1 MAPSAPHYSPEAIK
15 FFRGLKR
22 NNNRDWFNARKELYE
37 REVKAPSVALVAA
50 INEAMLRFAPENIQ
64 TPQKAMLR
72 IYRDIRFSPDKRPYK
87 IHQGIWWAR
96 EGLEKTSGGG
106 FYFDVSSE
114 QVTIAAGVYM
124 PEREQLLAIRRHI
137 EQHHE
142 EMRRLLASR
151 KLRSLM
157 GEMDGHKL
165 TRPPKGFSPDSPA
178 IDLLL
183 NRQWGLSAHL
193 PADAATK
200 PTLLKEILKR
210 FEAAAPLI
218 AFLNAPLATKKAR
231 KPLF

>member
-1 MAPSAPHYSPEAIK
+1 MALSAPHYTPDAIK

-22 NNNRDWFNARKELYE
+22 NNNRDWFNARKETYE
-37 REVKAPSVALVAA
+37 RAVKAPSVALVAA

-64 TPQKAMLR
+64 PPQKAMLR

-106 FYFDVSSE
+106 FYFDLSGE

-137 EQHHE
+137 ELHHE

-151 KLRSLM
+151 RLRSLM

-183 NRQWGLSAHL
+183 NRQWGLSTHL
-193 PADAATK
+193 PAEAATK
-200 PTLLKEILKR
+200 PTLLKEIVKR

>member
-37 REVKAPSVALVAA
+37 RVVKAPSAALVAA

-137 EQHHE
+137 ESHHE

-193 PADAATK
+193 PVDAATK

>member
-37 REVKAPSVALVAA
+37 RVVKAPSAALVAA

-72 IYRDIRFSPDKRPYK
+72 IYRDIRFSSDKRPYK

-137 EQHHE
+137 ELNHE
-142 EMRRLLASR
+142 EMRRLLTSR
-151 KLRSLM
+151 KLRTLM
-157 GEMDGHKL
+157 GEMDGHRL

-193 PADAATK
+193 PVDAATK

-218 AFLNAPLATKKAR
+218 AFLNAPLAMKKVR

>member
-1 MAPSAPHYSPEAIK
+1 MALSAPHYTPDAIK

-22 NNNRDWFNARKELYE
+22 NNNRDWFNARKQVYE
-37 REVKAPSVALVAA
+37 SVVKAPSVALVAA

-72 IYRDIRFSPDKRPYK
+72 IYRDIRFSADKRPYK

-106 FYFDVSSE
+106 FYFDLSSE

-137 EQHHE
+137 EIHHE

-200 PTLLKEILKR
+200 PTLIKEILKR

-218 AFLNAPLATKKAR
+218 AFLNTPLAMKKVR

>member
-1 MAPSAPHYSPEAIK
+1 MAPSAPHYTPEAIK

-22 NNNRDWFNARKELYE
+22 NNNRDWFNARKEIYE
-37 REVKAPSVALVAA
+37 RVVKAPSIALVAA
-50 INEAMLRFAPENIQ
+50 INEAMLQFAPENIQ

-106 FYFDVSSE
+106 FYFDLSSE

-137 EQHHE
+137 ELHHE

-178 IDLLL
+178 MDLLL

-200 PTLLKEILKR
+200 PTLLKEIVKR

-218 AFLNAPLATKKAR
+218 AFLNAPLATRRPR